1 MGLMKGSV
9 SFTRFRVID
18 TLPDNY
24 FELYPPL
31 IRRFAYKNLE
41 EGTSESKS
49 EGWVSITDMLDS
61 EFASMDFLKEPYLA
75 LSWRVDTKK
84 VHPQTVKRYCI
95 EAEREIITRESLE
108 FLPRAR
114 RREIS
119 ESVKAALTR
128 RAIPLTAIYDMIW
141 NLQTGIIY
149 FGGISNKISDE
160 FRSYFIKTFNLNIQP
175 VFPYERA
182 ALALI
187 DSKKEPSA
195 VDNIKS
201 AVFSTDKAYEH
212 I

>member
-1 MGLMKGSV
+1 MGFIKGSV

-18 TLPDNY
+18 NLPDNY
-24 FELYPPL
+24 FDLYPPL

-41 EGTSESKS
+41 EYASESKS

-61 EFASMDFLKEPYLA
+61 EFTSMDFFKEPYLA
-75 LSWRVDTKK
+75 LAWRVDTKK
-84 VHPQTVKRYCI
+84 VHPQAVKRYCR
-95 EAEREIITRESLE
+95 EAEREIMTKESLE
-108 FLPRAR
+108 FLSRSR

-128 RAIPLTAIYDMIW
+128 RAIPLTVIYDMIW

-149 FGGISNKISDE
+149 FGGISNKVSDE

-187 DSKKEPSA
+187 DAKKEASQ
-195 VDNIKS
+195 VDNIKG
-201 AVFSTDKAYEH
+201 AVFTTGKTYEH